1 MSDMVTIGGVRYRR
15 EDAIAK
21 GLLAGEPPRP
31 ERLRHAA
38 PPEPAP
44 ENKARSIGTL
54 NTGRGQRDR
63 KVETKAAKE
72 AEAKAKAEE
81 EQEPQ
86 EPDTPPAEE
95 PPADGEN
102 EE

>member
-15 EDAIAK
+15 EDAIAR
-21 GLLAGEPPRP
+21 GLLAGEATKP
-31 ERLRHAA
+31 ERLRHVA
-38 PPEPAP
+38 EPAP
-44 ENKARSIGTL
+44 ENKARSVGTL

-72 AEAKAKAEE
+72 ADVKVKAEE

-86 EPDTPPAEE
+86 EPGTPPAEE
-95 PPADGEN
+95 LPADGES
-102 EE
+102 ED

>member
-21 GLLAGEPPRP
+21 GLLAGEPPKP

-38 PPEPAP
+38 PPEP

-63 KVETKAAKE
+63 NVETKAAKE

-86 EPDTPPAEE
+86 EPGTPPSEE
-95 PPADGEN
+95 PPADGES

>member
-21 GLLAGEPPRP
+21 GLLAGERPKP
-31 ERLRHAA
+31 ERLRHVA
-38 PPEPAP
+38 EPAP
-44 ENKARSIGTL
+44 ENKARSVGTL